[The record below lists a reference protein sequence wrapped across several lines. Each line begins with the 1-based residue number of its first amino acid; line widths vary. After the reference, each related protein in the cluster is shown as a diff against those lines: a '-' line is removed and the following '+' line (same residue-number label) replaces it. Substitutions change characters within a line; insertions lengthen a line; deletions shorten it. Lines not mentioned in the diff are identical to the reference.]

1 MRPKVKIC
9 CILSLDEARMAIAA
23 GASAVGLV
31 SEMPSGPGVI
41 DETLIREIAAAI
53 PPGIESFLL
62 TSRQS
67 ADEIIHQHQRCC
79 TNTIQICDRLQKG
92 SFEDLRDGLPGIHIV
107 QVIHVTSDDAVDEA
121 LDVEPF
127 VDAILLDS
135 GNPGRPV
142 KELGGTGRRHNW
154 EISRRICLSV
164 KKPVYLAGG
173 LRADNVAEAMTFV
186 GSFGLDVCSG
196 VRTDGRLDANKLAA
210 FFSEINRLSSPKN
223 V

>member
-9 CILSLDEARMAIAA
+9 CIQSLDEAKLAIQA

-41 DETLIREIAAAI
+41 SETLIREIAIAI

-62 TSRQS
+62 TCRQS
-67 ADEIIHQHQRCC
+67 ADGIIQQQQHCR

-92 SFEDLRDGLPGIHIV
+92 SFRDLRHGMPGIHIV
-107 QVIHVTSDDAVDEA
+107 QVIHVTSDGSLAEA
-121 LDVEPF
+121 LEVEPF

-135 GNPGRPV
+135 GNPGKPV

-154 EISRRICLSV
+154 EISRQICQSV
-164 KKPVYLAGG
+164 EKPVYLAGG
-173 LRADNVAEAMTFV
+173 LSADNVAEAISYV
-186 GSFGLDVCSG
+186 GPFGLDVCSG
-196 VRTDGRLDANKLAA
+196 VRTNGHLDSNKLRA

-223 V
+223 A